1 MDERVRRII
10 DEAVAR
16 DAEVQQQTRA
26 AAERR
31 RESEGQTEGQT
42 DAHAQPNE
50 GGSIA
55 GFWVRVVAD
64 ALDAVFLFVAG
75 WTLSLPFHTAFA
87 RLGER
92 GVFVGLAIS
101 LAYTGVL
108 QSRLGGGQTLGKRLL
123 GLRVVRLDG
132 TLLSLDRSLVRY
144 ALMGVLV
151 YQGAVAYALAALLP
165 FLPLAFV
172 QTVFV
177 GIAGTLFIGCVLV
190 VPFHP
195 LKRGLHDLLAGTIVI
210 RGALADPGF
219 IAARTNHRRDRGIV
233 VGAAAL
239 ALLAT
244 VASLALSRQL
254 LSSTDL
260 TTMRAI
266 SCRIQAAGLSNV
278 GVVRSTVWN
287 HGGPPIVTMV
297 ASGFVPRPDDAGE
310 PDWNAL
316 EAASVA
322 AVKAELPANSDVDG
336 IETALRT
343 GFNIGIYKSYE
354 VRVHLENARTGQVV
368 GSQTT
373 WHW

>member
-10 DEAVAR
+10 DEAVTHE
-16 DAEVQQQTRA
+16 AECHAKA
-26 AAERR
+26 AVAA
-31 RESEGQTEGQT
+31 S
-42 DAHAQPNE
+42 PNE

-64 ALDAVFLFVAG
+64 ALDAVFLFVVG
-75 WTLSLPFHTAFA
+75 WVLSFPLQTAFA

-101 LAYTGVL
+101 MAYTGVL
-108 QSRLGGGQTLGKRLL
+108 QSRLGGGRTLGKRLL

-144 ALMGVLV
+144 ALMGLLV
-151 YQGAVAYALAALLP
+151 YQGAVAYALVALLP
-165 FLPLAFV
+165 FLPLALV

-177 GIAGTLFIGCVLV
+177 GIASTLFIGCVLV

-210 RGALADPGF
+210 RGVMADPVC
-219 IAARTNHRRDRGIV
+219 IAARTNPRRDRRIML
-233 VGAAAL
+233 GAATL
-239 ALLAT
+239 GLLSI
-244 VASLALSRQL
+244 VASIALSRQL
-254 LSSTDL
+254 LSSMDFK
-260 TTMRAI
+260 TMRAI
-266 SCRIQAAGLSNV
+266 SDRIQATGVSNV
-278 GVVRSTVWN
+278 GVVRRTVWN
-287 HGGPPIVTMV
+287 NGGPPVVTMV
-297 ASGFVPRPDDAGE
+297 ASGFVPRPDGAGE
-310 PDWNAL
+310 PAWDAL

-322 AVKAELPANSDVDG
+322 GVKAELPANSDVDG
-336 IETALRT
+336 IETELRT

-368 GSQTT
+368 GSQTI
-373 WHW
+373 WNW